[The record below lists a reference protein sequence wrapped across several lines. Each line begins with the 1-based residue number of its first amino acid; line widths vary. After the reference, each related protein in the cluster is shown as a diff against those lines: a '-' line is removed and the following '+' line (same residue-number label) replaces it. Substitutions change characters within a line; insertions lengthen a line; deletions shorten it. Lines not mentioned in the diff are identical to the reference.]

1 MECGRLQVE
10 RHEDVL
16 SASPIV
22 VFDGNLNVLA
32 MEALLK
38 LCLHHN
44 IPGECHFNVLELFGG
59 QITLVQFYLNLLLI
73 TLRRDKIYNTKR
85 RRLVRKKA
93 HLQNLFCKKNV
104 VKEILSRF

>member
-38 LCLHHN
+38 LCRRHN
-44 IPGECHFNVLELFGG
+44 IPGECHFNVLELFVVKS
-59 QITLVQFYLNLLLI
+59 LVVDLNLLLI
-73 TLRRDKIYNTKR
+73 TLYRDKIYNTER
-85 RRLVRKKA
+85 RRLVRKRHIYKIG
-93 HLQNLFCKKNV
+93 F
-104 VKEILSRF
+104 VKRML

>member
-38 LCLHHN
+38 LCRHHN
-44 IPGECHFNVLELFGG
+44 IPGEFRFNVLELFCG
-59 QITLVQFYLNLLLI
+59 QITLSVQVDLNLLLI
-73 TLRRDKIYNTKR
+73 TLRRDKIYNTER
-85 RRLVRKKA
+85 RRLFRKKA
-93 HLQNLFCKKNV
+93 HLQNCFFL
-104 VKEILSRF
+104 